1 MAPVGF
7 CRSGNPCYIF
17 NKLIMNSNLKGIILA
32 AGKGTRLLPATLA
45 ASKPLLPLYDK
56 PMIYYS
62 LETLIRLGIRDILFI
77 VSQDDLKTFKNIFGT
92 GDQLGLNFSYLV
104 QPIQRGI
111 SDAYLI
117 AENFV
122 KGSSSVLALCDNLFI
137 GKDYFYHANQAL
149 KKMQESGSCVF
160 GLEVPDPE
168 KFAVVEFDKEGKVVG
183 VEEKP
188 TKPKTNT
195 IIPGL
200 FFFDSKSIEFAKN
213 IKPSNRGELE
223 ICDLYLQYLKI
234 NQFNIEML
242 DKSIQWFDAGSADSL
257 LEASNAL
264 KNYSQNSQN
273 YLGYY
278 EIASYEMKFS
288 SEEQLQKIGNSLK
301 SSQYG
306 QNILSYLAKI

>member
-1 MAPVGF
+1 
-7 CRSGNPCYIF
+7 
-17 NKLIMNSNLKGIILA
+17 MNSNLKGIILA
-32 AGKGTRLLPATLA
+32 AGKGTRLMPATLS

-56 PMIYYS
+56 PMIYYP
-62 LETLIRLGIRDILFI
+62 LETLIRLGIKDILFI
-77 VSQDDLKTFKNIFGT
+77 VQEEDLKIFKNIFGT

-168 KFAVVEFDKEGKVVG
+168 KFAVVEFDKQGKVVG

-188 TKPKTNT
+188 TRPKTNT

-200 FFFDSKSIEFAKN
+200 FFFDSKSTEFAKN

-234 NQFNIEML
+234 AQFSIEML

-264 KNYSQNSQN
+264 KKYSQSSNN

-288 SEEQLQKIGNSLK
+288 SKEQLQKVGNSLK

-306 QNILSYLAKI
+306 QNILSYLANI